1 MKRVLV
7 AAMHHESNSFNPIVA
22 GENEFRVLRGQEF
35 FENFRDN
42 DSLTGVVKTLMDAGY
57 EVVPAVSCRAVPNG
71 EVDYDFYQGI
81 KNEILEVARKE
92 NEKKPLDAI
101 TLSLHGSMRI
111 KKIGDA
117 EGYLL
122 EDLRKPVFRRSTRK
136 VPSFSSRH
144 FFISFPA
151 SRFFLYL
158 QQIFNAL
165 LGLFL
170 LKKFF

>member
-71 EVDYDFYQGI
+71 EVDYDFDQGI

-92 NEKKPLDAI
+92 NEKNRWMPSPFPSTAPCGSKRSETLRAI
-101 TLSLHGSMRI
+101 
-111 KKIGDA
+111 
-117 EGYLL
+117 Y
-122 EDLRKPVFRRSTRK
+122 
-136 VPSFSSRH
+136 
-144 FFISFPA
+144 
-151 SRFFLYL
+151 
-158 QQIFNAL
+158 
-165 LGLFL
+165 
-170 LKKFF
+170 

>member
-1 MKRVLV
+1 MILSGRQTKRPK
-7 AAMHHESNSFNPIVA
+7 HHESNSFNPIVA

-111 KKIGDA
+111 KKIGDD

-122 EDLRKPVFRRSTRK
+122 EDFRKL
-136 VPSFSSRH
+136 
-144 FFISFPA
+144 FPDIPIFA
-151 SRFFLYL
+151 SLDMRCV
-158 QQIFNAL
+158 
-165 LGLFL
+165 
-170 LKKFF
+170 

>member
-1 MKRVLV
+1 MRYIISGKNIDITPGLKE
-7 AAMHHESNSFNPIVA
+7 AA
-22 GENEFRVLRGQEF
+22 EN
-35 FENFRDN
+35 
-42 DSLTGVVKTLMDAGY
+42 
-57 EVVPAVSCRAVPNG
+57 
-71 EVDYDFYQGI
+71 
-81 KNEILEVARKE
+81 
-92 NEKKPLDAI
+92 
-101 TLSLHGSMRI
+101 
-111 KKIGDA
+111 KIGK
-117 EGYLL
+117 L
-122 EDLRKPVFRRSTRK
+122 ERYFSPDTEVQVTMSVEKGRQKIEVTIPVFRRSTRK